1 MPVAKFLFQKN
12 LLVYTNLIRCMID
25 TYVNIKENKTYIAL
39 MLSVRLV
46 SKERNCFPLFVK
58 PLISDPA
65 AMKIFS

>member
-1 MPVAKFLFQKN
+1 
-12 LLVYTNLIRCMID
+12 MID